1 MRLAADGAALLVV
14 LYLLGNQRRKDTPKR
29 RVTPA
34 PF

>member
-1 MRLAADGAALLVV
+1 MRLAADGAAVLVV
-14 LYLLGNQRRKDTPKR
+14 LYLPKDEKIPPKR